1 MFKERAKTLSGISS
15 ILDVACLCLAFGTGL
30 LLRAFHESIPLIQR
44 IPVLPFNAE
53 PTVRSDYAALL
64 LASLLAWVI
73 SLRRSGVYASHRSER
88 LVTVMLAYLRAL
100 VWAGL
105 STAAV
110 VFALKL
116 APISRLFF
124 VYYLVFGFVFLTLK
138 QALVITVL
146 RRLRQRGY
154 NLRYALVIG
163 AGKPAGWFARVL
175 LEARHTG
182 YRLVGLVLPRKVV
195 SSEAFSVPVLGT
207 LKNIDDILNRHEVDE
222 VFIVGGASELAEL
235 SPVTDALIRRG
246 KVVSIVSVM
255 AAGLAGVRGRVTEF
269 AGVPMISYGP
279 MPHDEIN
286 AFLKRGVDVI
296 VATVGLVIMMPLMAA
311 IAVAIRIFDPGPALF
326 RQVRLG
332 ERGRPFQMWKFR
344 SMRTDA
350 EEVLLSDP
358 ELYARYV
365 ANNYKLADSE
375 DPRISRIGAF
385 LRRTSLDE
393 LPQLVNVLKGD
404 MTLVGPRPIVPR
416 ELEMYAPYHDLL
428 LSVRPGLTGQW
439 QVNGRSEVPYPQR
452 AHMDLDY
459 VAGHSVGEDFSIM
472 VRTLPSVVRRRGA
485 N

>member
-30 LLRAFHESIPLIQR
+30 LLRAFHESIPLIQK

>member
-30 LLRAFHESIPLIQR
+30 LLRAFHESIPLIQK

-286 AFLKRGVDVI
+286 AFLKRGVDVL

-311 IAVAIRIFDPGPALF
+311 IAVAIKIFDPGPALF

>member
-1 MFKERAKTLSGISS
+1 
-15 ILDVACLCLAFGTGL
+15 
-30 LLRAFHESIPLIQR
+30 
-44 IPVLPFNAE
+44 
-53 PTVRSDYAALL
+53 
-64 LASLLAWVI
+64 LLAWVI
-73 SLRRSGVYASHRSER
+73 ALRRSGVYASHRSER
-88 LVTVMLAYLRAL
+88 LVTVTLAYLRAL

-105 STAAV
+105 STTAV

-124 VYYLVFGFVFLTLK
+124 VYYFLFGFVFLTLK
-138 QALVITVL
+138 QASVIAVL

-154 NLRYALVIG
+154 NQRHALVIG
-163 AGKPAGWFARVL
+163 AGKPAAWFARVL

-182 YRLVGLVLPRKVV
+182 YRLVGLVLPRKVASSDASSV
-195 SSEAFSVPVLGT
+195 SVLGT
-207 LKNIDDILNRHEVDE
+207 LDDLDAILAGYAIDE
-222 VFIVGGASELAEL
+222 VFVVGGASDLAHL
-235 SPVTDALIRRG
+235 SPVTDALIRQG
-246 KVVSIVSVM
+246 KTVSIVSVM
-255 AAGLAGVRGRVTEF
+255 SSGLAGVRGRVTEF

-279 MPHDEIN
+279 MPRDEVN
-286 AFLKRGVDVI
+286 AFLKRGVDVL
-296 VATVGLVIMMPLMAA
+296 VAAFALVLVLPLMAA
-311 IAVAIRIFDPGPALF
+311 IAVAIKILDPGPAFF

-332 ERGRPFQMWKFR
+332 ERGRPFHLWKFR

-350 EEVLLSDP
+350 EEVLLADP
-358 ELYARYV
+358 DLYGRYV

-393 LPQLVNVLKGD
+393 LPQLINVLKGD

-439 QVNGRSEVPYPQR
+439 QVSGRSDVPYPQR

-459 VAGHSVGEDFSIM
+459 VTGNSVGEDFSIM

-485 N
+485 H

>member
-1 MFKERAKTLSGISS
+1 VFKERAKTLNGISS
-15 ILDVACLCLAFGTGL
+15 VLDVACLCLAFGTGL
-30 LLRAFHESIPLIQR
+30 LLRAYHESIPLIR
-44 IPVLPFNAE
+44 NIPVLPFNAE

-73 SLRRSGVYASHRSER
+73 ALRRSGVYASHRAER

-100 VWAGL
+100 VWSGL

-116 APISRLFF
+116 DPISRLFF
-124 VYYLVFGFVFLTLK
+124 VYYFLFGFVFLTLK
-138 QALVITVL
+138 QALVIGAL
-146 RRLRQRGY
+146 RALRQRGY
-154 NLRYALVIG
+154 NLRHALVIG

-182 YRLVGLVLPRKVV
+182 YRLVGLVLPHEVV
-195 SSEAFSVPVLGT
+195 SADEVAVPVLGT
-207 LKNIDDILNRHEVDE
+207 PQEIDEVLDRHDVDE
-222 VFIVGGASELAEL
+222 VFVVGGATELAQL
-235 SPVTDALIRRG
+235 SSVTDTLICRG
-246 KVVSIVSVM
+246 KVVSIVSVLNS
-255 AAGLAGVRGRVTEF
+255 GLAGVRGRVTEF

-286 AFLKRGVDVI
+286 AFLKRTVDVI
-296 VATVGLVIMMPLMAA
+296 VAAVSLVIAMPLMAA

-332 ERGRPFQMWKFR
+332 ERGRPFRMWKFR
-344 SMRTDA
+344 TMRTDA
-350 EEVLLSDP
+350 EEVLLADP

-365 ANNYKLADSE
+365 ANNYKLADAE
-375 DPRISRIGAF
+375 DPRISRIGAL
-385 LRRTSLDE
+385 LRKTSLDE

-439 QVNGRSEVPYPQR
+439 QVNGRSDVPYPER

-459 VAGHSVGEDFSIM
+459 VAGHSVGEDLAIM

-485 N
+485 H

>member
-1 MFKERAKTLSGISS
+1 VFKERAKTLNGISS
-15 ILDVACLCLAFGTGL
+15 VLDVVCLCLAFGTGL
-30 LLRAFHESIPLIQR
+30 LLRAFHESIPLIR
-44 IPVLPFNAE
+44 NIPVLPFNAE

-73 SLRRSGVYASHRSER
+73 ALRRSGVYASHRAER

-116 APISRLFF
+116 EPVSRLFF
-124 VYYLVFGFVFLTLK
+124 VYYFVFGFVFLTLK
-138 QALVITVL
+138 QALVIGAL
-146 RRLRQRGY
+146 RALRERGY
-154 NLRYALVIG
+154 NLRHALVIG
-163 AGKPAGWFARVL
+163 AGKPASWFARVL

-182 YRLVGLVLPRKVV
+182 YRLVGLVLPH
-195 SSEAFSVPVLGT
+195 EAVPSDGLAAPVLGT
-207 LKNIDDILNRHEVDE
+207 PQEIDEVLDRHEVDE
-222 VFIVGGASELAEL
+222 VFVVGGANELAQL
-235 SPVTDALIRRG
+235 SPVTDTLIRRG
-246 KVVSIVSVM
+246 KVVSIVSVLHS
-255 AAGLAGVRGRVTEF
+255 GLGGVRGRVTEF

-279 MPHDEIN
+279 MPRDEIN
-286 AFLKRGVDVI
+286 AFLKRAVDVI
-296 VATVGLVIMMPLMAA
+296 VASVGLLIAMPLMAA
-311 IAVAIRIFDPGPALF
+311 IAVAIRILDRGPALF

-332 ERGRPFQMWKFR
+332 EGGRPFQMWKFR
-344 SMRTDA
+344 TMRTDA
-350 EEVLLSDP
+350 EEVLLADP

-365 ANNYKLADSE
+365 ANNYKLADAE

-385 LRRTSLDE
+385 LRKTSLDE

-439 QVNGRSEVPYPQR
+439 QVNGRSEVPYPER

-459 VAGHSVGEDFSIM
+459 VAGHSVGEDIAIM

-485 N
+485 H

>member
-1 MFKERAKTLSGISS
+1 
-15 ILDVACLCLAFGTGL
+15 
-30 LLRAFHESIPLIQR
+30 
-44 IPVLPFNAE
+44 
-53 PTVRSDYAALL
+53 
-64 LASLLAWVI
+64 
-73 SLRRSGVYASHRSER
+73 
-88 LVTVMLAYLRAL
+88 
-100 VWAGL
+100 
-105 STAAV
+105 
-110 VFALKL
+110 
-116 APISRLFF
+116 
-124 VYYLVFGFVFLTLK
+124 
-138 QALVITVL
+138 
-146 RRLRQRGY
+146 
-154 NLRYALVIG
+154 
-163 AGKPAGWFARVL
+163 
-175 LEARHTG
+175 
-182 YRLVGLVLPRKVV
+182 
-195 SSEAFSVPVLGT
+195 
-207 LKNIDDILNRHEVDE
+207 
-222 VFIVGGASELAEL
+222 
-235 SPVTDALIRRG
+235 LIRRG

-255 AAGLAGVRGRVTEF
+255 ASGLAGVRGRVTEF